1 MKEIRLH
8 GRGGQGA
15 ALAAQILATAFVAEG
30 KHAASFPL
38 FGFER
43 RGAPVISFVRFSDQP
58 IREKT
63 QVYTPDCLIVLDP
76 GLRTL
81 PALFSGLKPESTL
94 IINISKLPK
103 DHLNENLKLG
113 GIVNATAIALDEIGR
128 NISNTC
134 LMGAFASTTGWLK
147 LDSVLS
153 AFERY
158 FDGKILERNIRS
170 AERGFR
176 EVNIIEW

>member
-15 ALAAQILATAFVAEG
+15 ALAAQMLAAAFVAEG

-38 FGFER
+38 FGFAR
-43 RGAPVISFVRFSDQP
+43 RGAPVISFVRFGDQP

-63 QVYTPDCLIVLDP
+63 QVYSPDCLIVLDP
-76 GLRTL
+76 GLRNL
-81 PALFSGLKPESTL
+81 PTLFSGLKPESVL
-94 IINISKLPK
+94 VINIPK
-103 DHLNENLKLG
+103 PLTESLNENLKLT

-134 LMGAFASTTGWLK
+134 LMGAFAATTGWLK
-147 LDSVLS
+147 LDSILA
-153 AFERY
+153 AFRRY
-158 FDGKILERNIRS
+158 FEGKLLETNIRS
-170 AERGFR
+170 AQRGFQ
-176 EVNIIEW
+176 EVKIIEW

>member
-15 ALAAQILATAFVAEG
+15 ALAVQMLATAFVAEG

-43 RGAPVISFVRFSDQP
+43 RGAPVISFARFDDLP

-63 QVYTPDCLIVLDP
+63 QIYSPDCLIVLDP
-76 GLRTL
+76 GLKDL
-81 PALFSGLKPESTL
+81 PSLFSGLKPEAVLVLNTG
-94 IINISKLPK
+94 KMPK
-103 DHLNENLKLG
+103 ERPNENLKLTG
-113 GIVNATAIALDEIGR
+113 VVNATAIAMEEIGR

-134 LMGAFASTTGWLK
+134 LLGAFAATTGWLK
-147 LDSVLS
+147 LDSILA
-153 AFERY
+153 AFRRY
-158 FDGKILERNIRS
+158 FEGKLLERNIRS
-170 AERGFR
+170 AQRGFQ
-176 EVNIIEW
+176 EVKIIEW